1 VKPKTLAFLLLI
13 GAGAVWGSVFGFCYW
28 ALSKFAKP
36 VEFTPSPT
44 WVQAPGGQMVPVTD
58 DYLADHGWPY
68 PIHKH
73 LWWETSDGY
82 TNCECGLP
90 SPRCAP

>member
-13 GAGAVWGSVFGFCYW
+13 GAGAIWGSVFGFCYW

-44 WVQAPGGQMVPVTD
+44 WVQAPGGQMIPVTD
-58 DYLADHGWPY
+58 DYLADHGYTPSF
-68 PIHKH
+68 ITGTSLRSGDAG
-73 LWWETSDGY
+73 LWKPG
-82 TNCECGLP
+82 P
-90 SPRCAP
+90 PRPRSAS